1 MIHKNNAVPR
11 LGKLKGPAQIRTLCK
26 MANWR
31 QNWRTESQRS
41 MGVTVAGSLLDHSWV
56 GWWLQRT
63 KRIDYGG
70 LSRGLSVGAV
80 VVSVVP
86 IKGVKMSM

>member
-1 MIHKNNAVPR
+1 
-11 LGKLKGPAQIRTLCK
+11 
-26 MANWR
+26 
-31 QNWRTESQRS
+31 